1 MNPLE
6 NPFPKDRKQIR
17 KSWRDNII
25 HDIKSVDVDKIDYK
39 GAIFKPRA
47 EIKEKQKVFFW
58 IRVYLNEEIDI
69 KPETD
74 ITITYAET
82 GEKLVAK
89 FICYA
94 KKGLN
99 QDGGEEVVNYN
110 PEDDKKVLCLMIDSE
125 RIDKNSDDIPF
136 IRSLF
141 KISRYYQ
148 PQVLRLADLPISLPD
163 GTLLNYFD
171 INF

>member
-1 MNPLE
+1 MNPIE
-6 NPFPKDRKQIR
+6 NPFPKDRKQIKR
-17 KSWRDNII
+17 SWRDNIVN
-25 HDIKSVDVDKIDYK
+25 DIKSIEVDKIDYK
-39 GAIFKPRA
+39 GTDFKPRA

-58 IRVYLNEEIDI
+58 IRVYLNEEIEI

-74 ITITYAET
+74 ITITYIES
-82 GEKLVAK
+82 GEKLVTK

-94 KKGLN
+94 KKGLDW
-99 QDGGEEVVNYN
+99 DGGEEVVNYN
-110 PEDDKKVLCLMIDSE
+110 PEDDKKILCLMIDSE

-141 KISRYYQ
+141 RISKYYN
-148 PQVLRLADLPISLPD
+148 PQVLRLAELPLSLPD

-171 INF
+171 ISF